1 MQDWPS
7 VITGKRALLQALE
20 SPAEES
26 PVTEGSDD
34 ITRKLFRSI
43 CAINRSSKIG
53 KVLTNFEVA
62 AMQMSVHIQVQY
74 LHIGMSF

>member
-20 SPAEES
+20 SRADEPSFTEE
-26 PVTEGSDD
+26 SDD

-43 CAINRSSKIG
+43 CAINRSSKMG

-62 AMQMSVHIQVQY
+62 AMQMSVHIQVQH
-74 LHIGMSF
+74 LHINMNF